1 MCQTYVTDK
10 QESNKSQNN
19 KEFKALRRSMSKL
32 FTMEA
37 TIIYLDIII
46 SLMIWPMESPWMERT
61 EKLV

>member
-46 SLMIWPMESPWMERT
+46 SLMIWPMEIPWMERT